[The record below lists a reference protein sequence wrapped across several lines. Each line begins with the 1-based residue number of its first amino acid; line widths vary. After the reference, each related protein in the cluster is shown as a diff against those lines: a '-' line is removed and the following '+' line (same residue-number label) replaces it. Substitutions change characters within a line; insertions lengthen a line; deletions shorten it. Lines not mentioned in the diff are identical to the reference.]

1 MTIRELFNWAKE
13 RNALDKEIT
22 INYTCNDDW
31 YNYCEDLGEGNLI
44 EDANEVIIDID
55 TT

>member
-1 MTIRELFNWAKE
+1 MTIRELYKWAKE
-13 RNALDKEIT
+13 RNALNKEIS

-31 YNYCEDLGEGNLI
+31 YNYCEDLSERQLTENT
-44 EDANEVIIDID
+44 NEVIINID